1 MVLET
6 LDIILRNAA
15 TGVFAFMGVLILRDY
30 GFRLGAVLG
39 ALSSFTAAT
48 YTICTQQWFDWHT
61 ANFFWIVAP
70 FCILGPVHIWL
81 FSLSQFQDDFR
92 LRPYHF
98 ALGALYLFLQQLNF
112 GGTEP
117 TYYEGVSVST
127 VGYALVRL
135 FFIGH
140 MIYVAWHG
148 REDDLLEA
156 RRKFRGTYI
165 VLVSLVTFVIFI
177 VETFYTYQELQHPWI
192 SFTQAISFFVLAF
205 VIFWHASKVRDG
217 ILLVQQSTSERREK
231 VAAHSAELNV
241 ADQHDLRAIEKLVAG
256 ERQFLEQG
264 LTISKLSVAAKL
276 PEHRLRRLINQHMGY
291 RNFADFL
298 NRYRIEEAK
307 RLLADT
313 ENRHTQVLVIAMD
326 LGYGSLGPFNRA
338 FKERTGQ
345 TPTEYRRQ
353 ALSGTD
359 VSK

>member
-1 MVLET
+1 MLET

-15 TGVFAFMGVLILRDY
+15 TGVFAFLGVLILRDN
-30 GFRLGAVLG
+30 GFKVGAVLG

-48 YTICTQQWFDWHT
+48 YTICTQSWFDWST
-61 ANFFWIVAP
+61 VNFFWLVAP

-98 ALGALYLFLQQLNF
+98 AFVALYLFLQQLTF
-112 GGTEP
+112 GATEP
-117 TYYEGVSVST
+117 TYYEGVSIST
-127 VGYALVRL
+127 VSYALVRF

-140 MIYVAWHG
+140 MVYVAWHG
-148 REDDLLEA
+148 RADDLLEA

-165 VLVSLVTFVIFI
+165 VLVSLMTFVIFV
-177 VETFYTYQELQHPWI
+177 VETFYTFEELQHPLI
-192 SFTQAISFFVLAF
+192 SFTQALSFFTLAF
-205 VIFWHASKVRDG
+205 VIFWHAGKVRDG
-217 ILLVQQSTSERREK
+217 ILLVQQSTNERREK
-231 VAAHSAELNV
+231 AAAHSADLDG

-256 ERQFLEQG
+256 ERLFLEQG
-264 LTISKLSVAAKL
+264 LTIAKLSVAAKL

-307 RLLADT
+307 RLLANA
-313 ENRHTQVLVIAMD
+313 ENRHVQVLVIAMD

-338 FKERTGQ
+338 FKARTGQ
-345 TPTEYRRQ
+345 TPTEYRKQ
-353 ALSGTD
+353 ALSDADITE
-359 VSK
+359 